1 MGKKATKAT
10 YTRFIYS
17 IIDFFATK
25 TDLCFDVST
34 YVENCEALSSRFMKL
49 KINNFIERNK
59 SSSTSNRYIIALS
72 FNDEKLDC
80 KGRELLKKIADVV
93 NYEFLDSKC
102 IEILKAIEPD
112 AKVQVLSTHNR
123 SSLTDYVI
131 AIFYVSEDSSIEC
144 VISTDTITSKLIER
158 GEDGEAVEFNTVL
171 HSNLKS
177 FKSNL

>member
-1 MGKKATKAT
+1 MGKKAAKAT

-34 YVENCEALSSRFMKL
+34 YVENREALSSRFMKL

-80 KGRELLKKIADVV
+80 KGRELLKKIADIV
-93 NYEFLDSKC
+93 NDEFLDSKC

-112 AKVQVLSTHNR
+112 TKIQVLSVHN
-123 SSLTDYVI
+123 LTDYVI
-131 AIFYVSEDSSIEC
+131 VVFYVSEDSSIEC

>member
-1 MGKKATKAT
+1 M
-10 YTRFIYS
+10 
-17 IIDFFATK
+17 
-25 TDLCFDVST
+25 
-34 YVENCEALSSRFMKL
+34 
-49 KINNFIERNK
+49 
-59 SSSTSNRYIIALS
+59 
-72 FNDEKLDC
+72 
-80 KGRELLKKIADVV
+80 
-93 NYEFLDSKC
+93 
-102 IEILKAIEPD
+102 KAIEPD